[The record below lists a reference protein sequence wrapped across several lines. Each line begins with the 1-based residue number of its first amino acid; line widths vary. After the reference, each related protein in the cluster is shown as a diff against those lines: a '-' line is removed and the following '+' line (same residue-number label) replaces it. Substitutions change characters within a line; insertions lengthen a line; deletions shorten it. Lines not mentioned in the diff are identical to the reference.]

1 MTGALT
7 YTHRVVLHFIF
18 ISCTIIFYR
27 RDPSSNWSTCSS
39 FFTFRGSLVAEP
51 RTAHSWRRS
60 LDSPDCGR
68 SVNCPMGAVT
78 DCTASLISWLL
89 LVMYCATESCTI
101 VGKFSRYGCEHRT
114 LYPAL
119 TTDALRRCPLPRTRS
134 QGAPAGNQ
142 IICLGS
148 AGAGVDGRPGTQVA

>member
-1 MTGALT
+1 MKTT
-7 YTHRVVLHFIF
+7 FYDRCIDLHT
-18 ISCTIIFYR
+18 SCRFTLHIHQLHNNFLQIR

-101 VGKFSRYGCEHRT
+101 VGKFSRSFNFQ
-114 LYPAL
+114 L
-119 TTDALRRCPLPRTRS
+119 
-134 QGAPAGNQ
+134 
-142 IICLGS
+142 
-148 AGAGVDGRPGTQVA
+148 